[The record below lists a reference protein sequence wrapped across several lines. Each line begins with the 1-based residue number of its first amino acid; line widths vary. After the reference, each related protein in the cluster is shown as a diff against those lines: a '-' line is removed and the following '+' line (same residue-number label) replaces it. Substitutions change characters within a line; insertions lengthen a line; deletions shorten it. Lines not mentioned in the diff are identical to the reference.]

1 MGREFFVGSAFRKLS
16 SAQQFFNISNDV
28 RRVKE
33 LLRLDLA
40 VSRTPFLSTQAHWF
54 ASRE

>member
-1 MGREFFVGSAFRKLS
+1 VGREFFVGSAFRKLS